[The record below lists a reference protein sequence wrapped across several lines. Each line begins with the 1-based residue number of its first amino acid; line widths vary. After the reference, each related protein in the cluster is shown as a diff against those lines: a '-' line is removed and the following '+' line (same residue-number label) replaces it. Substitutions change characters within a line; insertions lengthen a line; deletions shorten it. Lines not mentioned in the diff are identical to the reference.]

1 MESPNCGRVC
11 VYLSINIHQKPQNI
25 VHRGVNTVDV
35 RLTHCPGIQGTC
47 VYEGCTIGAPAVEEI
62 YSLANSICGVEADE
76 LYIRV
81 SYVYAQIKKRSTV
94 RG

>member
-1 MESPNCGRVC
+1 M
-11 VYLSINIHQKPQNI
+11 
-25 VHRGVNTVDV
+25 
-35 RLTHCPGIQGTC
+35 
-47 VYEGCTIGAPAVEEI
+47 YEGCSIGAPAVEEI